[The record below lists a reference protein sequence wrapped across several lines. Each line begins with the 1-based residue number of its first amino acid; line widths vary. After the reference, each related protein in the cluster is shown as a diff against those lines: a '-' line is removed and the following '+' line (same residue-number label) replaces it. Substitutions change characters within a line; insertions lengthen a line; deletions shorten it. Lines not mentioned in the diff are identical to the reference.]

1 MEQVKKILFAKNF
14 MRGLLAVIWSAFV
27 MAWLFNVTFKDIPK
41 ENIRI
46 VDTILGFLMGTII
59 GGIFGYYFATSQS
72 STDKSE
78 VISELRNKT
87 S

>member
-1 MEQVKKILFAKNF
+1 MEQVKKIPFVKNF
-14 MRGLLAVIWSAFV
+14 MRGLLAVTWSVFV
-27 MAWLFNVTFKDIPK
+27 MFWLFNVTFKDIPK

-78 VISELRNKT
+78 VISELRNK
-87 S
+87 